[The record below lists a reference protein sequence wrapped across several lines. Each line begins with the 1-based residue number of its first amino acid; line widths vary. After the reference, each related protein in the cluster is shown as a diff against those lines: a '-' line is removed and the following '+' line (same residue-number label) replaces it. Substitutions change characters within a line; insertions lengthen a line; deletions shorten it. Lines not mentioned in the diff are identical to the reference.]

1 MVTCEQSINNFKL
14 KMEELINAKYIL
26 ADNKVSGV
34 LKTISDSTLLY
45 QIFEHVTTDFD
56 YQTFKSV
63 CLIENAEDGEKFS
76 LPKREQDILA
86 FGFLFLFEIDG
97 GIENLFDVCNKY
109 FPSSDGKQSS
119 YKRFTEE
126 FLIPFMVTTERVA
139 YKVLSG
145 ESLMEAEELEKA
157 KVGEETENESP
168 KIEKTTAQE
177 MLEEGRG
184 KAVDLMLSDKKRTE
198 EYEEVVFVIDMFIG
212 FINKKD
218 MEGITLAFTAL
229 KYMTKQTKKIKLD
242 VNKLANVLAEVI

>member
-1 MVTCEQSINNFKL
+1 MITCEQSINNFKL

-26 ADNKVSGV
+26 ADNKISGV

-45 QIFEHVTTDFD
+45 EIFEHVTKDFD

-63 CLIENAEDGEKFS
+63 CLLENAEDGEKFS

-109 FPSSDGKQSS
+109 FPSLDGKQAS

-126 FLIPFMVTTERVA
+126 FLIPFMVVTEKVA

-145 ESLMEAEELEKA
+145 ESLIEAEELEKA
-157 KVGEETENESP
+157 KEVEETESESP
-168 KIEKTTAQE
+168 KNEKTTAQKI
-177 MLEEGRG
+177 LEDGRE
-184 KAVDLMLSDKKRTE
+184 KAVSLMQTDKKRVE
-198 EYEEVVFVIDMFIG
+198 DYEEVVFVIDMFID

-229 KYMTKQTKKIKLD
+229 KYMVKQTKKIKLD
-242 VNKLANVLAEVI
+242 VSELAKVLAEVI